1 MPSFPRFLMLLSLAA
16 LCVRAGADTI
26 RLNDGTSVEGS
37 AKRNGDVYDVTDAA
51 GKVTHIPVVSVKGI
65 DIGNKVPGA
74 LEAESRLLSLRR
86 SAENTT
92 DIKAILERYER
103 FIEQNK
109 ETTVSREAE
118 NDAAIWRDRLAK
130 GLVKVGQSWVTVAER
145 EQMQA
150 RSAEIAE
157 VARQLLRQGRM
168 REAEPLIQQILDADP
183 ANPSALYLRGLVL
196 FRHDQIVAARKAFE
210 GVVASMKDHAA
221 TLNNLA
227 VVLWKQNQQLPAM
240 NAYVQ
245 AMLASPLNREILN
258 NVAEALSA
266 LPQNHRSSPV
276 AQKCFKI
283 FAEQDTALQEQLA
296 RQGLYRWGSTWVD
309 KAQIVKLQEMEKE
322 IGKKLDAMSAE
333 YDDTKKKIGRIEDD
347 IDDNVRRMRA
357 IEATSFA
364 RDAQGNVYRLPYP
377 RHYYDLD
384 DDNKK
389 LSADRTALI
398 AHLDELRAGAK
409 KVQQQIP
416 TPRFTGVQQ
425 MIGVEQ
431 TPLLPPLPTPAAT
444 AATAGR
450 TDLLPP
456 KDVVPV
462 DPQMPLPT
470 TTSRPAT
477 GPAEPATQPYIR
489 RPIPDSL
496 LTPN

>member
-1 MPSFPRFLMLLSLAA
+1 MTSPNRFWLALSLATA
-16 LCVRAGADTI
+16 LPFYAGGDTI
-26 RLNDGTSVEGS
+26 RLNDGSSVEGT

-51 GKVTHIPVVSVKGI
+51 GKVTHIPVTNVKGI

-86 SAENTT
+86 SVESSS
-92 DIKAILERYER
+92 DIKSILERYAR
-103 FIEQNK
+103 FIDQNK
-109 ETTVSREAE
+109 DTTAAREAE

-130 GLVKVGQSWVTVAER
+130 GLVKVGQNWVTVGER

-157 VARQLLRQGRM
+157 LARQLLRQGRGL
-168 REAEPLIQQILDADP
+168 EAEPLIQQILDADP
-183 ANPSALYLRGLVL
+183 GSPSALYLRGLVL
-196 FRHDQIVAARKAFE
+196 FRQDQLPSARKAFE
-210 GVVASMKDHAA
+210 GVVAAMKDHAA

-227 VVLWKQNQQLPAM
+227 VVLWKQNQQLVAM
-240 NAYVQ
+240 NEYVQ

-276 AQKCFKI
+276 AQKCFKV
-283 FAEQDTALQEQLA
+283 FAEQDAALQEQLA
-296 RQGLYRWGSTWVD
+296 RQGMYRWGSTWVD
-309 KAQIVKLQEMEKE
+309 KGQIVKLQELEKE

-364 RDAQGNVYRLPYP
+364 RDAQGNVYRVPYP
-377 RHYYDLD
+377 RRYYDLE

-389 LSADRTALI
+389 LSADRAALI
-398 AHLDELRAGAK
+398 THLDELRAGAK
-409 KVQQQIP
+409 RVQQQIP

-431 TPLLPPLPTPAAT
+431 TPLLPPLPTPT
-444 AATAGR
+444 ATAGR

-462 DPQMPLPT
+462 DPQMPMPT
-470 TTSRPAT
+470 TTSRPTT

-489 RPIPDSL
+489 QPIPDSL
-496 LTPN
+496 LTPQ